1 MRNIVLAS
9 ASPRRRDLLSMLE
22 IGPFSVCPA
31 MGGEKPPETD
41 SPEEIVRALAEAKAR
56 EVAARSGPDALVIA
70 ADTIVCCDREV
81 LGKPRDEDDAFRMLR
96 LLSGR
101 SHEVWTGLC
110 LMDRSGP
117 VCEAEKTLV
126 FFRELDDE
134 EIRRYIQ
141 TGEPM
146 DKAGAYGIQGKASLF
161 VRAIEGDY
169 FNVVGL
175 PLCRLGL
182 MLGAKGVSLL

>member
-9 ASPRRRDLLSMLE
+9 ASPRRRELLRMLE

-31 MGGEKPPETD
+31 QGSEQMPETD

-56 EVAARSGPDALVIA
+56 EVAAHQDSNSLVIA
-70 ADTIVCCDREV
+70 ADTIVFCGGRV
-81 LGKPRDEDDAFRMLR
+81 LGKPRDEEDAFRMLR
-96 LLSGR
+96 MLSGK
-101 SHEVWTGLC
+101 SHEVWTGIC
-110 LMDRSGP
+110 LMDDSEP
-117 VCEAEKTLV
+117 VTEAEKTLV
-126 FFRELDDE
+126 FFRDLSDD

-146 DKAGAYGIQGKASLF
+146 DKAGAYGIQGKACLF

-182 MLGAKGVSLL
+182 MLEAKGVSLL